1 MRPSALDGDAA
12 GAALKM
18 IRDAGRAARRTV
30 PSRILITQT
39 DAAIVTKSHKEL
51 LAELDGAGIERL
63 QTELMRR
70 APFERVM
77 AEGKTLF
84 ELGHT
89 QSVASAISNT
99 ARLGKELAEIL
110 EAE

>member
-1 MRPSALDGDAA
+1 MP
-12 GAALKM
+12 
-18 IRDAGRAARRTV
+18 
-30 PSRILITQT
+30 
-39 DAAIVTKSHKEL
+39 KEL
-51 LAELDGAGIERL
+51 LAELDGAGVERL

-84 ELGHT
+84 ELGHN